1 VKSIPGRSS
10 SATTC
15 FKADEME
22 ISEWVKSSIM
32 TKIASCH
39 HLRTARDELLPKA
52 TRSWNHCVALS
63 SEVLGVPNIKF
74 QSEVGT
80 CLHTKGNS
88 WSVRVNISC
97 THR

>member
-1 VKSIPGRSS
+1 MKFIPGRSS

-52 TRSWNHCVALS
+52 TRS
-63 SEVLGVPNIKF
+63 
-74 QSEVGT
+74 
-80 CLHTKGNS
+80 
-88 WSVRVNISC
+88 
-97 THR
+97 